1 MLISMEKLRGLL
13 NDLWKD
19 EPVECFLMCQACP
32 DKCEQS
38 EFALATFIIRQAAAD
53 KKYLPLAYAVTS
65 TVCWCTVEELAE
77 HYSDEPLPAKDFE
90 LPKETATT
98 DWCDLCIDSDLEGI
112 RQCSQCGQLMLDGYV
127 VGGEHYCSKKCLHK
141 NYTEKDWKKMSAA
154 GPDDNYY
161 TDWIEE

>member
-1 MLISMEKLRGLL
+1 MQLTKEPMKMNEYLEALKPLEEDAVNTFQAGKKPTQKQLRARFAALLAKEIINGEFDELI
-13 NDLWKD
+13 
-19 EPVECFLMCQACP
+19 
-32 DKCEQS
+32 
-38 EFALATFIIRQAAAD
+38 T
-53 KKYLPLAYAVTS
+53 
-65 TVCWCTVEELAE
+65 
-77 HYSDEPLPAKDFE
+77 
-90 LPKETATT
+90 
-98 DWCDLCIDSDLEGI
+98 DLCIDSDLEGI